1 MWLKQ
6 AEANNWTVDGKW
18 ENKAVDHILT
28 AFEEAS
34 AQIYKRLNEAA
45 KIDQEL
51 LQTAIPAI
59 GLPELRT
66 DLPGNFQST
75 EDDYSTICHQSVRSM
90 LTAKPGYGDAI
101 FVLDRSVIQHE
112 ETRFQLPAASV
123 VLSGSWRQYHSWLG
137 PLREKFDVNKWKA
150 AAKRVRGGDVDTQ
163 KTKWSVMEVVTEF
176 KHELKVGR
184 RMALSLQLKANDKLA
199 TRALVKGM
207 TALLH
212 QKRMTLQET
221 DADKDLIGALSD
233 GRLSFEQL
241 KEEII
246 DVGFPESEALDCVT
260 AAHLLAEISKHK
272 KGGDFMKKVVNR
284 LELIGAL
291 SDGRL
296 SSEKLKEEFIEVG
309 FPESKARDCDTAAH
323 LLAAIS
329 KSKDGGD
336 LMKQV
341 VDRLPKSGRVTS
353 KARQLKSMYLNCS
366 GLESQLFHIEA
377 FLPDK
382 LTYDHINIL
391 LMTKTALDQSKLR
404 RRLQAHALSRKV
416 REFRDRNHML
426 SWLKAY
432 QGPPLTAEE
441 VNDALTMRAVMR
453 TTSKRGAQRAL
464 MTVKDAMIKMVQEDG
479 DHNFARLEEV
489 YENAGCY
496 TGTASI
502 LLMDGS
508 TKFAKDVQIGD
519 KLAARHGPT
528 AAVMTHTTVIG
539 RHVQSAR
546 SWKLIKIGD
555 LMISSMHRIVFN
567 GQWIEPS
574 FHPAAEVV
582 CVHDE
587 ALYNFVVDGCLL
599 IQVNDILVSTVGTYC
614 EGSHDFQWPTHEL
627 WGSRHIIDILRQHP
641 GWPEI
646 YFHRQDNLID
656 VLKNPSF
663 AAEYLATKPEHA
675 HALLRK
681 HGWSLAIS
689 DDSTTAMKAIGA
701 AGHVMSCLYLISQGM

>member
-1 MWLKQ
+1 MRKSIAMWLKQ
-6 AEANNWTVDGKW
+6 KEADGWTVRDKW
-18 ENKAVDHILT
+18 ENEAAAQILK
-28 AFEEAS
+28 AFEDAS
-34 AQIYKRLNEAA
+34 AQIYIRLKEAG
-45 KIDQEL
+45 KMDQEF
-51 LQTAIPAI
+51 LQAAIPAI

-75 EDDYSTICHQSVRSM
+75 EDEFSTVCNQSVRSM
-90 LTAKPGYGDAI
+90 LTAKPGFGDAI
-101 FVLDRSVIQHE
+101 FVLDRSVLQHE
-112 ETRFQLPAASV
+112 ETRFQLPATSA

-137 PLREKFDVNKWKA
+137 PLREKFDANKWKA
-150 AAKRVRGGDVDTQ
+150 AAKRAVVDVGIQ
-163 KTKWSVMEVVTEF
+163 KTKLSVMEAVTAF

-207 TALLH
+207 IALLH
-212 QKRMTLQET
+212 QRQMTLQET
-221 DADKDLIGALSD
+221 NADKDLISAMSD

-246 DVGFPESEALDCVT
+246 DLGFPESEALGCVT
-260 AAHLLAEISKHK
+260 SAHLLEAISKHRD
-272 KGGDFMKKVVNR
+272 GGDFMK
-284 LELIGAL
+284 
-291 SDGRL
+291 
-296 SSEKLKEEFIEVG
+296 
-309 FPESKARDCDTAAH
+309 
-323 LLAAIS
+323 
-329 KSKDGGD
+329 
-336 LMKQV
+336 QV
-341 VDRLPKSGRVTS
+341 VKRLKRLPQTGRVTS
-353 KARQLKSMYLNCS
+353 KALHLKNMYLNCS
-366 GLESQLFHIEA
+366 GLESDLFHIEA

-382 LTYDHINIL
+382 LTFDHVNIL
-391 LMTKTALDQSKLR
+391 LMTKTALEQSKLR

-441 VNDALTMRAVMR
+441 VNDALTMRAAIR
-453 TTSKRGAQRAL
+453 TTSKKGAQRATK
-464 MTVKDAMIKMVQEDG
+464 TVKDAMIKMVQEDG
-479 DHNFARLEEV
+479 DHHNFARLEEV

-502 LLMDGS
+502 LLVDGS
-508 TKFAKDVQIGD
+508 TKLAKDVQIGD

-528 AAVMTHTTVIG
+528 AAVMTQTTVIG

-555 LMISSMHRIVFN
+555 LMISSAHRIVFN
-567 GQWIEPS
+567 GHWIEPS

-582 CVHDE
+582 CVHDK

-599 IQVNDILVSTVGTYC
+599 IQVNGILVSTVGTYC

-627 WGSRHIIDILRQHP
+627 WGSRHIIDILRYHP

-646 YFHRQDNLID
+646 YFNRQDNLID
-656 VLKNPSF
+656 VLKDPIF

-689 DDSTTAMKAIGA
+689 DHSTTATQAIGA
-701 AGHVMSCLYLISQGM
+701 ADLPGRIRSSELRQKQRC

>member
-6 AEANNWTVDGKW
+6 AEANSWTIDGKW
-18 ENKAVDHILT
+18 ENTAVARILK
-28 AFEEAS
+28 AFEDAS
-34 AQIYKRLNEAA
+34 AQIYKRLNETG

-51 LQTAIPAI
+51 LQAAIPAI
-59 GLPELRT
+59 GLHELRT
-66 DLPGNFQST
+66 DLPGNFQCT
-75 EDDYSTICHQSVRSM
+75 EDDYSTVCHQSVRSM

-123 VLSGSWRQYHSWLG
+123 VLSGSWSQYHSWLG
-137 PLREKFDVNKWKA
+137 PLREKLDANKWKA
-150 AAKRVRGGDVDTQ
+150 AGKRVQDGDVGIQ
-163 KTKWSVMEVVTEF
+163 KTKWLVTEVVTAF

-233 GRLSFEQL
+233 GLLSFEQL
-241 KEEII
+241 KEEIV
-246 DVGFPESEALDCVT
+246 DVGFPASEALDCVT
-260 AAHLLAEISKHK
+260 AAHLLAAISKHMD
-272 KGGDFMKKVVNR
+272 GREIMKKVVER
-284 LELIGAL
+284 V
-291 SDGRL
+291 
-296 SSEKLKEEFIEVG
+296 K
-309 FPESKARDCDTAAH
+309 
-323 LLAAIS
+323 
-329 KSKDGGD
+329 
-336 LMKQV
+336 
-341 VDRLPKSGRVTS
+341 RLPQTGRVTS
-353 KARQLKSMYLNCS
+353 KALQLKNMYLNCS

-382 LTYDHINIL
+382 LTFDHINIL
-391 LMTKTALDQSKLR
+391 LMTKTALEQCKLQ

-426 SWLKAY
+426 SWLKVY

-441 VNDALTMRAVMR
+441 VNDASTMRAVMR
-453 TTSKRGAQRAL
+453 TTSRRGAQRGV

-479 DHNFARLEEV
+479 DHKFSRLEEV
-489 YENAGCY
+489 YDNLGCY

-502 LLMDGS
+502 LLVDGS
-508 TKFAKDVQIGD
+508 TKLAKDVQIGD

-528 AAVMTHTTVIG
+528 AAAVMTHTTVIG
-539 RHVQSAR
+539 RHIQSAR

-555 LMISSMHRIVFN
+555 LMISSMHRIVYN

-582 CVHDE
+582 CVHDQ
-587 ALYNFVVDGCLL
+587 ALYNFVVDGSLL
-599 IQVNDILVSTVGTYC
+599 IQVNHILVSTVGTYC

-627 WGSRHIIDILRQHP
+627 WGSCHIIDILRQHP

-656 VLKNPSF
+656 VLKDPIF

-675 HALLRK
+675 YALLRK
-681 HGWSLAIS
+681 HGWSLVIS
-689 DDSTTAMKAIGA
+689 DNNTTATEAIGA
-701 AGHVMSCLYLISQGM
+701 ADSPCRTRSSGFRQKRSAVLRTSMCISVRDQMTFEIPPPDRANQ